1 MKSKVTNKI
10 AAKRYLSISKL
21 SILSISMRL
30 PRASLVLLR
39 SVIVLLL
46 PLLSLAGIPPLAGF
60 AVKVLLFSA
69 ALQGGLAWLAMIA
82 SANDGPLTGD

>member
-1 MKSKVTNKI
+1 LKSKVTNKI

-39 SVIVLLL
+39 SVIVLMLS
-46 PLLSLAGIPPLAGF
+46 LLSLAGIPPLAGF
-60 AVKVLLFSA
+60 AGQVLLFSA

-82 SANDGPLTGD
+82 GANMVL